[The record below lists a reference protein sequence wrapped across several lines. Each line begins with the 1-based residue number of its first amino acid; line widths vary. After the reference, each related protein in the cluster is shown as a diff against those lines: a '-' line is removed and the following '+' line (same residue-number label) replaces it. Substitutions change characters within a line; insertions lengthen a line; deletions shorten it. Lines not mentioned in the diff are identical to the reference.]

1 MHGQKIGIVFIV
13 RCLMVLLAYCT
24 SASAEQHY
32 VRIGVDDGLPNA
44 TIYSI
49 KQDSTGFLWLGSTN
63 SGLLRYD
70 GYRFVEF
77 AVLTATELQR
87 HQTPDVGVVLI
98 DNADNIWAG
107 TWGLG
112 LSRLD
117 AQTGELSRYTS
128 ENGLAGN
135 QIQGLL
141 QDADGN
147 IWVGTT
153 SGLSRIDA
161 QFQITNI
168 GQAGSEQALADQRI
182 WSLTQTPDGLIW
194 VGTSAGLHSW
204 QPDKGL
210 SSVYQLVNY
219 TDSSVPAN
227 FSRDNEI
234 RAVYALGQQLWV
246 GSRQG
251 LFLFNRQ
258 QQFVP
263 VLLAQRGEP
272 EPLINILSSDNTT
285 NDLLVGSY
293 IGLYRVPP
301 QHQAGHGIK
310 QAELGNVN
318 VRSILQ
324 DNSGVLWLGSRESG
338 LFRNILSS
346 KAFDDI
352 SAFSAAL
359 AAQKTF
365 SVTAIFKQP
374 DALWLGGSNGIYRIK
389 LPTGDFQFFRT
400 GSRINAI
407 AATPQSEVYIASD
420 TGLLKYNGTA
430 ELVKTDEPFE
440 LAKVVN
446 RNVRDLHIDAAGRFY
461 LGMWGEGVIAWQPE
475 RQQAKRWLTRLS
487 DNMVGNAVQKLFVG
501 SSQQLWVATRYSG
514 LFQIN
519 LATDN
524 VMQHNTTATSGI
536 RLPHNDV
543 HCVSEYAE
551 QLAVCTREG
560 LLLVN
565 LTTAEQQL
573 LTTEDSLPDN
583 DILGALQQEQ
593 QLWVMT
599 PKGLALRLAGQPHF
613 IHYNRNDGMVSS
625 ELNTNAVFADDSGI
639 LFGAIA
645 GLVVVKPEQL
655 QSNQRIPNPV
665 LSALVIDYQLLQT
678 KPHKQPW
685 DVINLSPDQHT
696 MNFEFSALDYQDP
709 QRNQFQYQLEGI
721 DKSWVIAN
729 ERNSAFYANLPVGT
743 YPLWLK
749 ASNNHGVFSEPVKV
763 ATLNVMPH
771 WWQQSWVVYSLI
783 ALASLLLWL
792 MHLYRLRHVRQI
804 NRLLQAAVENKAK
817 AQTVLETRVTERT
830 RALEESSV
838 TLSLRTRQLERS
850 LDELAKTNQ
859 ELKRLDTLKDEFI
872 ATVSHELRTP
882 LTAIRGAIGLITQKV
897 VTADSALYQ
906 DMLHTAQTN
915 SERLAQLIND
925 LLDLQKFAAGTFTL
939 NITRLDISALTRH
952 AVNAMQPYAS
962 RYQVELQLASEL
974 EQPLW
979 VEADALRLR
988 QVIDNLIS
996 NAVKFSA
1003 AQGVVIVRLVEVQQ
1017 SIRFEVEDF
1026 GSGIP
1031 AEFQKHIFGKFSQ
1044 ADSSD
1049 SRAKEGTGLGLA
1061 ICKKIIEN
1069 HHGQIGFTSSAGQ
1082 GTVFWFKLAQQY
1094 EPAVMG

>member
-1 MHGQKIGIVFIV
+1 LHGQKIGIVFIV
-13 RCLMVLLAYCT
+13 RCLLVLLAYCT

-44 TIYSI
+44 TIYSV

-77 AVLTATELQR
+77 AVLTDTELQR

-98 DNADNIWAG
+98 DHADNIWAG

-117 AQTGELSRYTS
+117 AQTGELTRYTS
-128 ENGLAGN
+128 ESGLAGN

-168 GQAGSEQALADQRI
+168 GQAGSEQALVEQRI
-182 WSLTQTPDGLIW
+182 WSLTQTPDGMIW
-194 VGTSAGLHSW
+194 IGTSAGLHSW
-204 QPDKGL
+204 QQNDGL
-210 SSVYQLVNY
+210 SKVYQLVDHADN
-219 TDSSVPAN
+219 SLPGN

-234 RAVYALGQQLWV
+234 RAVYALGQQLWI

-263 VLLAQRGEP
+263 VSVAQGDEP
-272 EPLINILSSDNTT
+272 EPLINILSSDDTT
-285 NDLLVGSY
+285 NDLLIGSY
-293 IGLYRVPP
+293 SGLYRLSPY
-301 QHQAGHGIK
+301 HQPGHSVQK
-310 QAELGNVN
+310 AELGNVN
-318 VRSILQ
+318 IRSILH
-324 DNSGVLWLGSRESG
+324 DSSGVLWLGSRESG
-338 LFRNILSS
+338 LFRNILST
-346 KAFDDI
+346 KAFDNI
-352 SAFSAAL
+352 SAFSAEL
-359 AAQKTF
+359 GTQKTF
-365 SVTAIFKQP
+365 SVTAIFKQA
-374 DALWLGGSNGIYRIK
+374 DALWLGSSDGIYRIK
-389 LPTGDFQFFRT
+389 LPAGDFQFFRT
-400 GSRINAI
+400 GSRVNAI
-407 AATPQSEVYIASD
+407 AATAQGDVYIASD
-420 TGLLKYNGTA
+420 TGLLSYNGTA
-430 ELVKTDEPFE
+430 ELVKIDEPFE

-446 RNVRDLHIDAAGRFY
+446 RNVRDLHIDATGRFY
-461 LGMWGEGVIAWQPE
+461 LGMWGEGVIAWQPNLPH
-475 RQQAKRWLTRLS
+475 AKRWLTQLS
-487 DNMVGNAVQKLFVG
+487 DNMVGNAVQKLVVG

-514 LFQIN
+514 LFQID

-524 VMQHNTTATSGI
+524 VTQHNTTATSGI
-536 RLPHNDV
+536 TLPHNDV
-543 HCVSEYAE
+543 HCVSEYAD
-551 QLAVCTREG
+551 QLAVCTRQG

-565 LTTAEQQL
+565 LPTGEQQL
-573 LTTEDSLPDN
+573 LTTQDSLPDN
-583 DILGALQQEQ
+583 DILGVLQQEQ

-599 PKGLALRLAGQPHF
+599 PQGLALRPAGQPHF

-625 ELNTNAVFADDSGI
+625 ELNTSAVFADDSGI

-645 GLVVVKPEQL
+645 GLVVVKPDQL

-685 DVINLSPDQHT
+685 DIISLSPDQHT

-709 QRNQFQYQLEGI
+709 QRNQFQYLLEGV
-721 DKSWVIAN
+721 DKGWVVTN
-729 ERNSAFYANLPVGT
+729 ERNSAFYANLAVGT

-763 ATLNVMPH
+763 ATLRVMPH
-771 WWQQSWVVYSLI
+771 WWQQNWVIYSLV
-783 ALASLLLWL
+783 ALVSLLLWL
-792 MHLYRLRHVRQI
+792 MHQYRLRHVRQI

-817 AQTVLETRVTERT
+817 AQTVLETRVAERT
-830 RALEESSV
+830 QALEESSV

-859 ELKRLDTLKDEFI
+859 ELKRLDKLKDEFI

-906 DMLHTAQTN
+906 DMLQTAQTN

-962 RYQVELQLASEL
+962 RYQVELQLVSDP

-979 VEADALRLR
+979 VEADPLRLR

-1003 AQGVVIVRLVEVQQ
+1003 VQGVVIVRLAEVQQ

-1031 AEFQKHIFGKFSQ
+1031 LEFQKHIFGKFSQ

-1049 SRAKEGTGLGLA
+1049 SRAKEGSGLGLA

-1082 GTVFWFKLAQQY
+1082 GTVFWFKLASS
-1094 EPAVMG
+1094 MNLR

>member
-13 RCLMVLLAYCT
+13 RCMLVLLAYCT
-24 SASAEQHY
+24 GASAEQHY

-44 TIYSI
+44 TIYSV

-77 AVLTATELQR
+77 AVLTDTELQR

-98 DNADNIWAG
+98 DHADNIWAG

-117 AQTGELSRYTS
+117 AQTGELTRYTS

-141 QDADGN
+141 QDAGGN

-168 GQAGSEQALADQRI
+168 GHAGSEQALADQRI
-182 WSLTQTPDGLIW
+182 WSLTQTPDGMIW
-194 VGTSAGLHSW
+194 IGTSAGLHSW
-204 QPDKGL
+204 QQNDGL
-210 SSVYQLVNY
+210 SKVYQLVDHADNAL
-219 TDSSVPAN
+219 PGN

-234 RAVYALGQQLWV
+234 RAVYALGQQLWI

-263 VLLAQRGEP
+263 VSVAQGGEP
-272 EPLINILSSDNTT
+272 EPLINILSSDATT
-285 NDLLVGSY
+285 NDLLIGSY
-293 IGLYRVPP
+293 SGLYRLSPY
-301 QHQAGHGIK
+301 HQPGHSVQK
-310 QAELGNVN
+310 AELGNVN
-318 VRSILQ
+318 IRSILH
-324 DNSGVLWLGSRESG
+324 DSSGVLWLGSRESG
-338 LFRNILSS
+338 LFRNILST

-352 SAFSAAL
+352 SAFSTAL
-359 AAQKTF
+359 GAQKAF

-374 DALWLGGSNGIYRIK
+374 DTLWLGSSDGIYRIK

-400 GSRINAI
+400 GSRVNAI
-407 AATPQSEVYIASD
+407 AATAQGDVYIASD
-420 TGLLKYNGTA
+420 IGLLRYNGTA

-446 RNVRDLHIDAAGRFY
+446 RNVRDLYIDAKGRFY

-475 RQQAKRWLTRLS
+475 TQHAKRWLTRLS

-514 LFQIN
+514 LFQID

-524 VMQHNTTATSGI
+524 VTQHNTAATSGI
-536 RLPHNDV
+536 ILPHNDV
-543 HCVSEYAE
+543 HCVSEYAD

-565 LTTAEQQL
+565 LPTGEQQL
-573 LTTEDSLPDN
+573 LTTQDSLPDN
-583 DILGALQQEQ
+583 DILGVLQQEQ

-599 PKGLALRLAGQPHF
+599 PKGLALRPAGQQYF

-625 ELNTNAVFADDSGI
+625 ELNTSAVFADDSSI

-645 GLVVVKPEQL
+645 GLVVVKPDQL

-685 DVINLSPDQHT
+685 DIISLSPDQHT

-721 DKSWVIAN
+721 DKGWVVTN

-763 ATLNVMPH
+763 ATLRVMPH
-771 WWQQSWVVYSLI
+771 WWQQNWVIYSLV
-783 ALASLLLWL
+783 ALVSLLLWL
-792 MHLYRLRHVRQI
+792 MHQYRLRHVRQI

-859 ELKRLDTLKDEFI
+859 ELKRLDKLKDEFI

-882 LTAIRGAIGLITQKV
+882 LTAIRGAIGLIAQKV

-906 DMLHTAQTN
+906 DMLQTAQTN

-962 RYQVELQLASEL
+962 RYQVELQLASEP

-996 NAVKFSA
+996 NAVKFSPV
-1003 AQGVVIVRLVEVQQ
+1003 QGVVMVRLIEVQQ
-1017 SIRFEVEDF
+1017 NIRFEVEDF
-1026 GSGIP
+1026 GNGIP
-1031 AEFQKHIFGKFSQ
+1031 VEFQKHIFGKFSQ

-1049 SRAKEGTGLGLA
+1049 SRAKEGSGLGLA

-1069 HHGQIGFTSSAGQ
+1069 HHGQIGFTTSAGQ
-1082 GTVFWFKLAQQY
+1082 GSVFWFKLAQQHQ
-1094 EPAVMG
+1094 PVLTD

>member
-1 MHGQKIGIVFIV
+1 M
-13 RCLMVLLAYCT
+13 RCLLVLLAYCT
-24 SASAEQHY
+24 GASAEQHY

-77 AVLTATELQR
+77 AVLTTAELR
-87 HQTPDVGVVLI
+87 HHQTPDVGVVLI

-117 AQTGELSRYTS
+117 AQTGELTRYTR

-135 QIQGLL
+135 QIQSLL
-141 QDADGN
+141 QDANGN

-153 SGLSRIDA
+153 SGLSRVDT

-168 GQAGSEQALADQRI
+168 GQVGSEQALADQRI
-182 WSLTQTPDGLIW
+182 WSLSQTHDGAVW

-210 SSVYQLVNY
+210 SQVYQLVNHKD
-219 TDSSVPAN
+219 DSVSGN

-258 QQFVP
+258 RLQFERVP
-263 VLLAQRGEP
+263 LALYGEP
-272 EPLINILSSDNTT
+272 EPLINILSFDYSTAE
-285 NDLLVGSY
+285 LLAGSY
-293 IGLYRVPP
+293 SGLYRVSPD
-301 QHQAGHGIK
+301 HQAGHGVK
-310 QAELGNVN
+310 KAELGNVN

-324 DNSGVLWLGSRESG
+324 DNSGVLWVGSRESG
-338 LFRNILSS
+338 LFRSILSS
-346 KAFDDI
+346 KAFDNI
-352 SAFSAAL
+352 SAFSTAL
-359 AAQKTF
+359 GAQKTF

-374 DALWLGGSNGIYRIK
+374 DALWLGSSNGIYRIT
-389 LPTGDFQFFRT
+389 LPTGDFQFFST
-400 GSRINAI
+400 GSRVNAI
-407 AATPQSEVYIASD
+407 AATPQNELYIASD

-430 ELVKTDEPFE
+430 KLIKTDEPFE
-440 LAKVVN
+440 LANVVN

-475 RQQAKRWLTRLS
+475 RQHTKRWLMQLS
-487 DNMVGNAVQKLFVG
+487 DNMVGNAVQQLLVG

-514 LFQIN
+514 LFQID
-519 LATDN
+519 LATDHIT
-524 VMQHNTTATSGI
+524 QHTAGATSGI
-536 RLPHNDV
+536 KLPHNDI
-543 HCVSEYAE
+543 HCVSEHAAV
-551 QLAVCTREG
+551 LAVCTREG

-573 LTTEDSLPDN
+573 LTTQDSLPDN
-583 DILGALQQEQ
+583 DILGVLQQDQ

-599 PKGLALRLAGQPHF
+599 PKGLALRLAGQQHF

-645 GLVVVKPEQL
+645 GLIVVKPDQL
-655 QSNQRIPNPV
+655 QSNQKVPEPV
-665 LSALVIDYQLLQT
+665 LSALVIDYQQLQI

-685 DVINLSPDQHT
+685 EIINLSADQHT

-771 WWQQSWVVYSLI
+771 WWQQSWVMYSLI
-783 ALASLLLWL
+783 ALVSLLLWL
-792 MHLYRLRHVRQI
+792 MHQYRLRHVRQI
-804 NRLLQAAVENKAK
+804 NRLLQAAVENKVK
-817 AQTVLETRVTERT
+817 AQTVLETRVAERT

-859 ELKRLDTLKDEFI
+859 DLKLLDKLKDEFI

-906 DMLHTAQTN
+906 DMLQTAQAN
-915 SERLAQLIND
+915 SERLAHLIND

-939 NITRLDISALTRH
+939 NITRLDITALTRH

-962 RYQVELQLASEL
+962 RYQVELQLASEP

-1003 AQGVVIVRLVEVQQ
+1003 AQGVVIVRLVELQQ

-1044 ADSSD
+1044 ADASD

-1082 GTVFWFKLAQQY
+1082 GTVFWFKLARQH
-1094 EPAVMG
+1094 EPVLTG